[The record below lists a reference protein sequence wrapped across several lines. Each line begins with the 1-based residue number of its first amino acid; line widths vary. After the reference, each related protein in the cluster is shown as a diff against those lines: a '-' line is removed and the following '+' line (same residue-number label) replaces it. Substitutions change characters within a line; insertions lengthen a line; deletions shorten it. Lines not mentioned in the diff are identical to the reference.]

1 MYLLLIL
8 VRPMGLEP
16 IRSPTRP
23 SNVRVCQFRHGRIWI
38 FLQEGVL
45 NSKSYYTYVHPPC
58 QPVFQNNFEAYYKA
72 FHIERLF
79 PGKQKEASGNITL

>member
-1 MYLLLIL
+1 
-8 VRPMGLEP
+8 
-16 IRSPTRP
+16 
-23 SNVRVCQFRHGRIWI
+23 
-38 FLQEGVL
+38 VL